1 MPTKIFNHALSWV
14 PADQIEA
21 KALEQIRQ
29 LSELPFIHRHIAVM
43 PDAHFGLGATV
54 GTCIPTKGTIIPACV
69 GVDVGC
75 GMTAV
80 CTTLTKQDMPAA
92 LFDVR
97 AAIEAAVPLSAGQY
111 NQQLSDTAQLSV
123 DILAE
128 KAEKNDS
135 LPFYE
140 NISPNWRLQLGT
152 LGSGN
157 HFIEV
162 VLDEADHVWAF
173 LHTGSRGIG
182 NRVATHH
189 IKKAKR
195 LMEQWFINLPN
206 PDLAYLPLGT
216 PEMKQYMVDMAWLQS
231 FAFYNRVEIMTKVLD
246 ALRQTAGDF
255 DEVERIDCH
264 HNFVQWENHGGQNI
278 LVTRKGAIQAKSGQ
292 MGLIPGSMGTRSYV
306 VQGKS
311 NPASFNTAPHGAGRR
326 MGRGEAFRRF
336 SMLDYDDQMQG
347 IEANRSPGM
356 LDELPAAYKEI
367 ETVIEQSHDLV
378 EVVHTFRQIVNVKG
392 EDIRK
397 WGQKPEPTDS

>member
-1 MPTKIFNHALSWV
+1 MPTKIFDHALSWV

-29 LSELPFIHRHIAVM
+29 LSELPFVHQHVAVM
-43 PDAHFGLGATV
+43 PDCHFGLGATV
-54 GTCIPTKGTIIPACV
+54 GTCIPTKGAIVPAAV

-80 CTTLTKQDMPAA
+80 RTTLTKQDMPSA

-111 NQQLSDTAQLSV
+111 NQELSESAQLSV
-123 DILAE
+123 AILTE
-128 KAEKNDS
+128 EAEKNDS
-135 LPFYE
+135 MPFYE

-162 VLDEADHVWAF
+162 VLDEADRVWAF

-189 IKKAKR
+189 IKKAQR

-216 PEMKQYMVDMAWLQS
+216 QEMKTYMRDMAWLQM
-231 FAFYNRVEIMTKVLD
+231 FAFYNRFEIMTKVLH
-246 ALRQTAGDF
+246 ALRQTTRDF
-255 DEVERIDCH
+255 YEVERIDCH

-278 LVTRKGAIQAKSGQ
+278 LVTRKGAIEAKSGQ

-311 NPASFNTAPHGAGRR
+311 NRASFNTAPHGAGRR
-326 MGRGEAFRRF
+326 MGRGEAFRKF
-336 SMLDYDDQMQG
+336 SMDDYDEQMQG

-356 LDELPAAYKEI
+356 LDELPTAYKNI
-367 ETVIEQSHDLV
+367 DTVMEQSQDLV
-378 EVVHTFRQIVNVKG
+378 EVVHTFRQIVNIKG

-397 WGQKPEPTDS
+397 WGQKPEPAAS